1 MPSPFTTQQIQAMDP
16 RCASV
21 CLQIAAGRI
30 KVWED
35 GDSQEAAITLPY
47 VPGMP
52 GWRWRWRDLIDP
64 YSPTPP
70 GAPINICD
78 DSETAEPIREW
89 CITESG
95 YQTGEEEMSPEELVF
110 EALIYWNTAQGN

>member
-21 CLQIAAGRI
+21 CLQVAAGRI

-35 GDSQEAAITLPY
+35 GDSGESGIELPY
-47 VPGMP
+47 IPGMP
-52 GWRWRWRDLIDP
+52 GYRWRWRDLIDP

-70 GAPINICD
+70 GAPTNICSGGAIIAAWCFD
-78 DSETAEPIREW
+78 EVGYEPASES
-89 CITESG
+89 ESQQESV
-95 YQTGEEEMSPEELVF
+95 YA
-110 EALIYWNTAQGN
+110 ALIQWNTAQGN

>member
-35 GDSQEAAITLPY
+35 GDSQETAITLPY

-78 DSETAEPIREW
+78 DESDTIANWCFDEVGYEPGENETQQEA
-89 CITESG
+89 
-95 YQTGEEEMSPEELVF
+95 VF
-110 EALIYWNTAQGN
+110 NALIQWNTAEGN